1 MKISNTGLNLIK
13 KYESLRLTAY
23 KDSVGVWTIG
33 YGHTLGVLPGMI
45 ITSSTADSYLRKD
58 VELVEN
64 ALNKYNFKLSQNQF
78 DALVSLFFNVG
89 TGNIKNFTTL
99 LRNDPNSEQ
108 VPEKIKKYVYAG
120 GKILNGLVRRRAEE
134 AELYKKKVRL
144 SNSLIIVFFIV
155 IVSLVIYIIQRKIK

>member
-33 YGHTLGVLPGMI
+33 YGHTLGVLPGMV

-99 LRNDPNSEQ
+99 LRSDPNSEQ

-134 AELYKKKVRL
+134 AELYKKKVWL